1 MAALPPESRTTGT
14 VAHPHPHPRPST
26 LADVDAAVWHE
37 LHRATSDR
45 THGWRTPVLATS
57 ADGMPDARTVV
68 LREVDRDTRRLSI
81 YSDVRAAK
89 VHQLQ
94 RTPDAMLVLWSA
106 AHGWQLRC
114 RVAAVVHT
122 GGLAAS
128 SRWARVRLTP
138 GAQDYLSPMPPGAEL
153 PHAPPLDGPQRSEPV
168 ELGHF
173 AVIEFDA
180 LSWDWLELHP
190 QGHRRA
196 RFDADGSRWL
206 QP

>member
-1 MAALPPESRTTGT
+1 MAVLPSASEATG
-14 VAHPHPHPRPST
+14 AAASARPAT
-26 LADVDAAVWHE
+26 LAAVDAAVWLE

-45 THGWRTPVLATS
+45 AHGWRTPVLATS
-57 ADGMPDARTVV
+57 ADGWPDARTVV
-68 LREVDRDTRRLSI
+68 LREVDRDARRLSV

-94 RTPDAMLVLWSA
+94 HSPAGMLVLWSA
-106 AHGWQLRC
+106 VLGWQLRC
-114 RVAAVVHT
+114 RVVATVHA
-122 GGLAAS
+122 GGLASS

-138 GAQDYLSPMPPGAEL
+138 SAQDYLSPMPPGAEL
-153 PHAPPLDGPQRSEPV
+153 TDPPPLDGPRRSEPV
-168 ELGHF
+168 DLGHF
-173 AVIEFDA
+173 VVIEFDA
-180 LSWDWLELHP
+180 VSWDWLELHP